1 MFFNSLIQFWNVQI
15 AIYFCAVFVFLNGRR
30 LVRSIAIFYLGGL
43 LLGICL
49 SFLFFGY
56 FLQRIIPIPSI
67 TRIPLFFGG
76 WPISLYFSYLTWTNI
91 DLILQDY
98 KLYAIFYLCFF
109 GVLSLAV
116 CYRVGP
122 PSDIRTLNLIAWLLQ
137 LASLAAI
144 YFLSLS
150 RERGEIPV
158 EASNACKS
166 DAHQI
171 ITFIYGPQQRKLLT
185 EDEYREEAR
194 TYTQIELDKLKR
206 HCQSQKS
213 RDALRLIS
221 RLHTPNKT
229 SSFIAGDAEHISP
242 QERSIHSE
250 LYECFE
256 GQNNDDMGGYIT
268 DDNN

>member
-1 MFFNSLIQFWNVQI
+1 MFFNSFIQFWNVQI

-30 LVRSIAIFYLGGL
+30 LVRSIAVFYLGGL

-56 FLQRIIPIPSI
+56 FLQRIIPLPSI

-109 GVLSLAV
+109 GVFSLAV

-137 LASLAAI
+137 LCSLAAI

-150 RERGEIPV
+150 RERGVAAILSLLV
-158 EASNACKS
+158 V
-166 DAHQI
+166 DVQQI

-206 HCQSQKS
+206 HCQSKKS

-242 QERSIHSE
+242 QEQSIYSE
-250 LYECFE
+250 LYGSFE
-256 GQNNDDMGGYIT
+256 EQNDDMGGYIT
-268 DDNN
+268 DDDDN

>member
-1 MFFNSLIQFWNVQI
+1 MPKECHEIPKEKISMIKSLK
-15 AIYFCAVFVFLNGRR
+15 
-30 LVRSIAIFYLGGL
+30 
-43 LLGICL
+43 
-49 SFLFFGY
+49 
-56 FLQRIIPIPSI
+56 
-67 TRIPLFFGG
+67 
-76 WPISLYFSYLTWTNI
+76 
-91 DLILQDY
+91 DY

-109 GVLSLAV
+109 GVFSLAV

-137 LASLAAI
+137 LCSLAAI
-144 YFLSLS
+144 YFLSLVEPRAWCCS
-150 RERGEIPV
+150 HLISSGCVGFEEIPV
-158 EASNACKS
+158 EASNPCKS
-166 DAHQI
+166 DVQQI

-206 HCQSQKS
+206 HCQSKKS

-242 QERSIHSE
+242 QEQSIYSE
-250 LYECFE
+250 LYGSFE
-256 GQNNDDMGGYIT
+256 EQNDDMGGYIT
-268 DDNN
+268 DDDN